1 MTGGVKEVRSKG
13 VRLFWVMLVIGILTL
28 VFSSSQSYDFIT
40 YSDGSLIDYGHGWKT
55 EAGKT
60 VSLKGLSSAISG
72 DDSNITISKQLP
84 SYIKV
89 GSSLNFRSK
98 NIDFAVYVDGH
109 EIYEFYPKVSK
120 ASGRSYGSCFHYIK
134 IPSKYEG
141 DTITIKAD
149 PIYNDG
155 SCFLSMMKLGD
166 NGQYFR
172 EFVRSHAIPFLVCMI
187 TIFLGMLMLILAFV
201 VKNSELSGY
210 NMFTLGILA
219 IMIGTWSSMET
230 LVPQALIGHSD
241 VMHGIN
247 YLLLMLMP
255 FPAVQFSNSL
265 LAKPRKLYTQISIT
279 LVTII
284 FVVSSILNYSGIRD
298 YHQCLPLIHA
308 GLLFTVLFIVFMF
321 VNNGIYCRR
330 NKVKSMGFVMLA
342 GFVICIIM
350 GMMDL
355 YRYVFSADASEDAGY
370 FLRIGILMYVV
381 ILFANS
387 FNQIMKRM
395 RIASEAE
402 IMRQVAYTDALTR
415 LPNRTAFLDKEK
427 ELQDKVRS
435 GAVSRV
441 LVCQFDVNNLKIVND
456 TYGHAYG
463 DRHLIAAAEAIREAF
478 GESGQCYRVGGDE
491 FTLFMTKEPLME
503 NFESCIEKMK
513 QNQEEYSKKP
523 DTKLTLELAYG
534 QAFYDGKEID
544 SIEKA
549 EQIADSNMY
558 GKKTEMKNINE
569 E

>member
-1 MTGGVKEVRSKG
+1 MLSIISFTVICRGTTKWNMGKAVKKPAKDTILSFAATQNGTGKSFAIQEFMDQIGAFLGPVLLFFVLAVKQG
-13 VRLFWVMLVIGILTL
+13 
-28 VFSSSQSYDFIT
+28 
-40 YSDGSLIDYGHGWKT
+40 
-55 EAGKT
+55 
-60 VSLKGLSSAISG
+60 G
-72 DDSNITISKQLP
+72 DM
-84 SYIKV
+84 
-89 GSSLNFRSK
+89 F
-98 NIDFAVYVDGH
+98 
-109 EIYEFYPKVSK
+109 
-120 ASGRSYGSCFHYIK
+120 
-134 IPSKYEG
+134 SKY
-141 DTITIKAD
+141 
-149 PIYNDG
+149 
-155 SCFLSMMKLGD
+155 SFCF
-166 NGQYFR
+166 
-172 EFVRSHAIPFLVCMI
+172 AI
-187 TIFLGMLMLILAFV
+187 
-201 VKNSELSGY
+201 
-210 NMFTLGILA
+210 LGI
-219 IMIGTWSSMET
+219 
-230 LVPQALIGHSD
+230 
-241 VMHGIN
+241 
-247 YLLLMLMP
+247 
-255 FPAVQFSNSL
+255 PAF
-265 LAKPRKLYTQISIT
+265 
-279 LVTII
+279 
-284 FVVSSILNYSGIRD
+284 
-298 YHQCLPLIHA
+298 
-308 GLLFTVLFIVFMF
+308 
-321 VNNGIYCRR
+321 
-330 NKVKSMGFVMLA
+330 
-342 GFVICIIM
+342 M